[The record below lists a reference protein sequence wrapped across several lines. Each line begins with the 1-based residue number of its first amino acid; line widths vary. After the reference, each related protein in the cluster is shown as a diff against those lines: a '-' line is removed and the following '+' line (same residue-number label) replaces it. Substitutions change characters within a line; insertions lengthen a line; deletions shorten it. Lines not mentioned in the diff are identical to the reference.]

1 MNNNN
6 NLNNN
11 NLNNNRNNKNNNN
24 NINKTNNN
32 IFNEYLNSKK
42 DDIKKL
48 KKFRDDT
55 VNNINSMP
63 SQLKFFNVIL
73 AFIFMYI
80 FTNIKYNLGLSILFA
95 IITTILIFIFGGTYL
110 SLIFV
115 VLYSVYLIKIINL
128 KYKNAGIIINQ
139 TNINKTSDGLA
150 MMCDKPQTVENN
162 IISYK
167 NFRDEVDNRNFSI
180 CVFLYINGSNPK
192 YKNNFKNYR
201 FRDWKSIFYFGQ
213 NEIIESSD
221 NNPTELK
228 DLKQIPGLWLK
239 PTLNNLVLVTNDGQ
253 NNGLT
258 ELNDVPLNE
267 WFSVSIIVNS
277 SSISLYK
284 NCKLEKIITLNSY
297 LPDTSEYNLYIA
309 NDGKLIK
316 YNDDKERN
324 GFPGQ
329 MAFFTYY
336 NFSLSQ
342 KSMNEYC
349 SKYSSILNN
358 YQYKENN
365 HIKYETSCLVTD
377 SDKNSL

>member
-1 MNNNN
+1 
-6 NLNNN
+6 
-11 NLNNNRNNKNNNN
+11 
-24 NINKTNNN
+24 
-32 IFNEYLNSKK
+32 
-42 DDIKKL
+42 
-48 KKFRDDT
+48 
-55 VNNINSMP
+55 
-63 SQLKFFNVIL
+63 
-73 AFIFMYI
+73 MYI